1 MSKEDRR
8 DGSHPAHGEE
18 PDGDFNS
25 LFAGFEHDKIF
36 AEVLFRI
43 KNGKV
48 TLIDVHQTFKTVS
61 EAIAKKST
69 NET

>member
-1 MSKEDRR
+1 VAKEDRR
-8 DGSHPAHGEE
+8 DGSHPALGEGS
-18 PDGDFNS
+18 DGDFNS
-25 LFAGFEHDKIF
+25 LFEGFERDKIF